1 MFLEIFTLLAKI
13 LHCHWQWRHGQISP
27 LYKSIASHLKNRRR
41 KKHNLWISCMWFLFF
56 SFKTSC
62 ASIVYPL
69 NAYASF
75 YYFRMY
81 QIYGTLRNLCC
92 SAIAMDCT
100 LCWRNSPEYVLTY
113 TFAYQLKIVL
123 LDATPERNCLV
134 LLTAWLGSV
143 LSENSLTQIVFVV
156 NLNKIWKGRKMLRSF
171 FLTLL
176 TIPAGHTFDT
186 SLSIDLVLQVVAF
199 IQITLE
205 LVF

>member
-1 MFLEIFTLLAKI
+1 MEKFTPLAKKF
-13 LHCHWQWRHGQISP
+13 HCHWQWRHEQISP

-41 KKHNLWISCMWFLFF
+41 KKHTLWISCMWFLFF

-62 ASIVYPL
+62 ASIVYRL
-69 NAYASF
+69 NAYVSF
-75 YYFRMY
+75 YDFQIY
-81 QIYGTLRNLCC
+81 QICGTLRNLGC

-100 LCWRNSPEYVLTY
+100 LRWRNSPEYFLTY

-134 LLTAWLGSV
+134 LLTAWIGSV
-143 LSENSLTQIVFVV
+143 FSEDSLTQIVFVF

-199 IQITLE
+199 IQIPLE
-205 LVF
+205 LIF